1 MPRVFV
7 AVRLPAALARG
18 IAAVQQELAPR
29 LVDVKWVET
38 ENLHF
43 TLRFFGE
50 LEAPEIDRVR
60 QVVTEVTQL
69 ATPFTVALEGIGTFP
84 ERGRPR
90 VIWAGMA
97 AGGERMVELARA
109 LDAAF
114 VAAELGRADR
124 PFTPHLT
131 LGRVRDPGRDR
142 GRRGG
147 GRREIVPPQAAVA
160 MRAAVAGARYGPAE
174 LAVREV
180 AVVESLL
187 SPRGPTYRDLQVA
200 ELGGGKGGET

>member
-1 MPRVFV
+1 MARVFV
-7 AVRLPAALARG
+7 AVRVPALLARG
-18 IAAVQQELAPR
+18 IAAVQEDLERR

-38 ENLHF
+38 GNLHL

-50 LEAPEIDRVR
+50 LEAPEIELARK
-60 QVVTEVTQL
+60 VVTEVTWP
-69 ATPFTVALEGIGTFP
+69 ATPFTVVLEGIGTFP

-97 AGGERMVELARA
+97 AGRERMVDLARA
-109 LDAAF
+109 LDEAF
-114 VAAELGRADR
+114 AVAGLGRADR

-147 GRREIVPPQAAVA
+147 GRREVVPPQAAVA
-160 MRAAVAGARYGPAE
+160 MHAAVAGAHYGPADLPVQE
-174 LAVREV
+174 VR
-180 AVVESLL
+180 VVESLL
-187 SPRGPTYRDLQVA
+187 SPRGPTYRDLHLA
-200 ELGGGKGGET
+200 ALGAGGAANT